1 MTPEATDVP
10 ARKERRRQKV
20 GQEKRQRMLR
30 IALVL
35 GALAAAIG
43 AATFLLPESA
53 AVTIT
58 HVHGLG
64 FSSDGEQLVV
74 PAHDGLRVY
83 ADGEWFEPDV
93 PQRDYMGFTPVDEG
107 FYSSGHPGSGETLA
121 NPLGLV
127 KSTDMGETLQQLAFS
142 GESDFHLM
150 GVGYENHAVY
160 VINSAPNSELDSGL
174 YYSLDDG
181 ETWQQAAATGLTA
194 RPFGLAVHPTEASM
208 VAMATEAGLFL
219 SDDFGNSFAPIAPSA
234 GEGEGGAITFI
245 IFHPQ
250 DAAGLVTAVIF
261 HPNGEML
268 LFGANELFAYDLPS
282 GELTELPAPSLAEG
296 DTMGYIAVNPL
307 DNDEIA
313 LATFGRDIFLSPDG
327 GQTWSQIAEEG
338 KGR

>member
-1 MTPEATDVP
+1 MSNRKVTI
-10 ARKERRRQKV
+10 KERRQQQMAREKQK
-20 GQEKRQRMLR
+20 RLLR

-35 GALAAAIG
+35 GILVAAVGAAA
-43 AATFLLPESA
+43 FLLPQGAE
-53 AVTIT
+53 VTLS

-64 FSSDGEQLVV
+64 FSPDGEQLIV
-74 PAHDGLRVY
+74 PAHDGLRIY
-83 ADGEWFEPDV
+83 ADGEWFKPNV
-93 PQRDYMGFTPVDEG
+93 PERDYMGFTPVDEG

-127 KSTDMGETLQQLAFS
+127 KSTDMGQTLQQLAFS

-160 VINSAPNSELDSGL
+160 VINSAPNSELGSGL

-219 SDDFGNSFAPIAPSA
+219 SDDFGDSFASIAPSA
-234 GEGEGGAITFI
+234 GGAESGAITFI
-245 IFHPQ
+245 VLHPQ

-268 LFGANELFAYDLPS
+268 LFGATELFAYDLPS
-282 GELTELPAPSLAEG
+282 RELTELPAPSLAEG
-296 DTMGYIAVNPL
+296 DTIGYIAVNPAH
-307 DNDEIA
+307 NDEIA

-327 GQTWSQIAEEG
+327 GQTWLQIAEDG